1 MTGSLSSGLTVRHS
15 ARLGR
20 HVVAGRDIP
29 VGAWLAVE
37 EAAVWRL
44 LPGPQLRRVCCHC
57 LVESH
62 SPLPCTKCAAVRYL
76 TLLLH
81 SFSPTLLRSYAPSL
95 LRFFASSLLHSPL
108 LHSSALPLLHSSTD
122 VAPFSVS
129 ARCPVRRLPGS
140 LTTGGSVPGA
150 SLTSTK

>member
-37 EAAVWRL
+37 EATVWRL

-81 SFSPTLLRSYAPSL
+81 SFSPTLL
-95 LRFFASSLLHSPL
+95 HSPL
-108 LHSSALPLLHSSTD
+108 LHSSALPLLHSST
-122 VAPFSVS
+122 
-129 ARCPVRRLPGS
+129 LP
-140 LTTGGSVPGA
+140 LMLLLFQFLLVV
-150 SLTSTK
+150 L